1 MSSLNAGNPYASQL
15 GAFDPNNPALNALG
29 GFDPSNPYTSQVGNF
44 DATNQGL
51 QGLQNFDPTNQDLNG
66 LRGFDPTN
74 SGLQGLQN
82 FDPTNSGLQG
92 LQNFDPTNAFMGG
105 LQNFDPTN
113 QGIAGFDSFT
123 QSGTNPYASKLFDLS
138 ADQIQDQINSQFGI
152 SGQGSSSGNLNEQ
165 ISKLGDYG
173 TKFFGNLY
181 DSDMN
186 RALQATTGRSDAIQ
200 AQNQLG
206 LQGLAQGAQTSQ
218 AQNALGLN
226 ALGQYATGM
235 QNQNQLGLNA
245 LGQYA
250 TGMQNQNQLGLS
262 ALDSAATGTQ
272 NQNALGLNAAG
283 QFSTGSQAQNALGLN
298 ALGTAQSGW
307 GDSTQADLAARGMGI
322 DAYGAQDAQRLSALQ
337 AAGGMDQNA
346 LNSAASFLPG
356 MLSQIQNQP
365 YSNLANYANIVSQLT
380 GSSPQQAEQQKTSGF
395 DKLIGLGGMVGGLAG
410 SGGIKS
416 LFSDPRLKQD
426 IERVGKEGDFNIYH
440 FNYIGNPQRYEGVMA
455 DEVKAIRPDAVTTN
469 DDGMMMVDYGK
480 IGLAMREID

>member
-1 MSSLNAGNPYASQL
+1 MALSEFYDTPTTPGDMGTIRKSIDNQWKPGAKEATSIYNQGLPALDPNNYLANTMSSLNAGNPYASQL
-15 GAFDPNNPALNALG
+15 GTFDPNNPALNALG

-44 DATNQGL
+44 DPTNAGL
-51 QGLQNFDPTNQDLNG
+51 QGLQNFDPTNQDLSG
-66 LRGFDPTN
+66 LR
-74 SGLQGLQN
+74 N

-138 ADQIQDQINSQFGI
+138 ADQIQDQINSQFGNA
-152 SGQGSSSGNLNEQ
+152 GQGSSSGNLNEQ

-181 DSDMN
+181 DNDMN

-235 QNQNQLGLNA
+235 QD
-245 LGQYA
+245 
-250 TGMQNQNQLGLS
+250 QNQLGLS
-262 ALDSAATGTQ
+262 ALDSAATGAQ
-272 NQNALGLNAAG
+272 NQNQLGLSALSD
-283 QFSTGSQAQNALGLN
+283 FSQGSQAQNALGLN

-322 DAYGAQDAQRLSALQ
+322 DAYGQQDAQRLSALQ
-337 AAGGMDQNA
+337 AAGGMQQNA
-346 LNSAASFLPG
+346 LNSNASFLPG
-356 MLSQIQNQP
+356 MLSQIQQQP
-365 YSNLANYANIVSQLT
+365 YSNLDAYSQIVSRLT
-380 GSSPQQAEQQKTSGF
+380 GSSPQSGPEPAKASAW
-395 DKLIGLGGMVGGLAG
+395 DKAIGVGSMLGGLGGAT
-410 SGGIKS
+410 GIKG
-416 LFSDPRLKQD
+416 LF
-426 IERVGKEGDFNIYH
+426 G
-440 FNYIGNPQRYEGVMA
+440 
-455 DEVKAIRPDAVTTN
+455 
-469 DDGMMMVDYGK
+469 
-480 IGLAMREID
+480 